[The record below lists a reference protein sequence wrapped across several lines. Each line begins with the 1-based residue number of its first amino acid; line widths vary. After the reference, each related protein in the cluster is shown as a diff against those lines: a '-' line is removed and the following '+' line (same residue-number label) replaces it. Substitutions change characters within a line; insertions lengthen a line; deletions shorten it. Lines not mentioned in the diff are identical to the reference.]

1 MLRILIIAIMVQV
14 TKGVTLSMV
23 REANLIKKNTSRDL
37 LSHSCTIGNDFN
49 YGSQYCTL
57 CFAQTYGY
65 RLLATDCSLSFIRS
79 TGTGT
84 QGEVPSSVAFYRVY
98 LRKRPVSSKC
108 RSLAHHAMPHHVDFV
123 LHYID
128 TERVKT
134 WTGTCY
140 WKRNSKR

>member
-14 TKGVTLSMV
+14 TKGVPLSMV

-57 CFAQTYGY
+57 CLAQTYGY
-65 RLLATDCSLSFIRS
+65 RLQTVRCHLYDRQALAHKAKCRLQSLSIV
-79 TGTGT
+79 
-84 QGEVPSSVAFYRVY
+84 QV

-134 WTGTCY
+134 WTDTCY
-140 WKRNSKR
+140 WKRNGKR